1 MSRIDEYCD
10 GEYLTNKDKTLKE
23 HLVDTICSVRKGSMD
38 DNQFRAT
45 VEHNMDLLEEPL
57 KENIVDLNNYTEGIK
72 FQIEELKIELQAEII
87 SRGIDNTNN

>member
-23 HLVDTICSVRKGSMD
+23 HLIDTICSVRKGAMD

-45 VEHNMDLLEEPL
+45 VEHNMDLLEQPL
-57 KENIVDLNNYTEGIK
+57 KEHITNLDNYTKGLNY
-72 FQIEELKIELQAEII
+72 QIEELKIGLQAEIT